1 MRLRMCPAVRIG
13 TRRAMIRRTKARA
26 LKLPTTHPSTR
37 ARLLPSYQKSRRKRT
52 EKRKRER
59 ETPTHYTHTYN
70 RHWTGTGI
78 DRERSLAGRAL

>member
-1 MRLRMCPAVRIG
+1 
-13 TRRAMIRRTKARA
+13 MIRRTKARA

-59 ETPTHYTHTYN
+59 ETPTHNTHTYN